1 MKNFFRLCSLFII
14 LISSNPSFAGPKI
27 TPVPGA
33 ACYDAVFGNVYQT
46 VVTGTTFDYDI
57 NYSGLYTDLAC
68 STKSALGSFGS
79 CTLRSGG
86 IDYPRGYLFTITTY
100 IACSLDDYVPI
111 LILLVAGFGFFI
123 LRGQID
129 EARIKNISA

>member
-1 MKNFFRLCSLFII
+1 MKNFFRLCLLFII
-14 LISSNPSFAGPKI
+14 LIYSNSLFAGPKI
-27 TPVPGA
+27 TPVPGP

-100 IACSLDDYVPI
+100 IACPLDDYVPLLMI
-111 LILLVAGFGFFI
+111 LVAGFGFFM
-123 LRGQID
+123 LRSRLYHGN
-129 EARIKNISA
+129 IKDIFA